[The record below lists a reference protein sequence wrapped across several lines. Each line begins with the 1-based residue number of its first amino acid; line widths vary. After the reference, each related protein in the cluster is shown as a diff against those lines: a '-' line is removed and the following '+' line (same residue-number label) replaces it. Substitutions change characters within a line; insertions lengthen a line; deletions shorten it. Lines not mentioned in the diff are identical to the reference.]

1 MVRKLDRKMQQ
12 MKPIHLLT
20 LYTRINYSKGIKELN
35 VKLKTI
41 KILDENIG
49 SKILNISCS
58 NTFSNLSPQAE
69 ETKKKLTNRTKSTMK
84 FLHHKGNHQQ
94 NEKTTH

>member
-12 MKPIHLLT
+12 MKAIHLLT

-49 SKILNISCS
+49 SNILDISHS
-58 NTFSNLSPQAE
+58 NVFSAISPRAR
-69 ETKKKLTNRTKSTMK
+69 ETKEKNKQMGYIKLKSLCTAN
-84 FLHHKGNHQQ
+84 GSHQ
-94 NEKTTH
+94 